1 MTPWTVAHQAPLS
14 MGFSRQGYWCELPFS
29 PPGDRPH
36 PAIEPTSPALAGG
49 FVTPEPRA
57 KPIVE
62 YYMCAQSLSRAR
74 LSATPVNCSHPGS
87 SVHGILRARI
97 LEWVAILVV
106 VVVLCL
112 RL

>member
-1 MTPWTVAHQAPLS
+1 
-14 MGFSRQGYWCELPFS
+14 MGFSRQGYWCKLPFS

-36 PAIEPTSPALAGG
+36 PAIEPTSPALADG

-57 KPIVE
+57 KPTVE
-62 YYMCAQSLSRAR
+62 YYMCAQSLSHAR
-74 LSATPVNCSHPGS
+74 LSATPVNCSRPGS
-87 SVHGILRARI
+87 SVHGILQARI

-106 VVVLCL
+106 VVVVLCL